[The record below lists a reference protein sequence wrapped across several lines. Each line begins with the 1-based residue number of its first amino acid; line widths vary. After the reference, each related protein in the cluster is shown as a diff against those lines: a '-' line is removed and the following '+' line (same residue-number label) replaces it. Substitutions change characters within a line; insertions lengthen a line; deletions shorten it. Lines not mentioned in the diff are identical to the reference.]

1 MKPYNDD
8 FGHEVGD
15 NALPCLARVEREC
28 SPQHDASM
36 LRQITAS
43 LGVASLTEETRTL
56 DELMETANQQ
66 TYRAKRAG
74 KNRVSVV
81 YDTAR
86 SKRFAVPYLSPLR
99 HALWGRISFAALP
112 ANRGG
117 TLNMKALVI
126 VGHGSH
132 LNEDSSLPVYEHAA
146 RIRERFSGEF
156 DEVVECFWKEEPSMR
171 HVLDTVEAQ
180 EVYVVPAFISE
191 GYFTQQVIPR
201 ELGLSGPVT
210 RKGDKTVRYAG
221 PLGTYQGM
229 ADVILERAED
239 LLRDKEIPPGRRA
252 LVLLG
257 HGTDLNK
264 SSGGVIYL
272 NAERIRE
279 RGLYDLVEVGFLDQ
293 APEIGEVVEN
303 VEAENVVLIP
313 VFIAE
318 GWHTR
323 ETIPEDLG
331 LTGAVTARPDKTIFY
346 GAPVGTHP
354 SMAAL
359 IAARARETER
369 AEHEVARGVS

>member
-1 MKPYNDD
+1 M
-8 FGHEVGD
+8 VSRT
-15 NALPCLARVEREC
+15 L
-28 SPQHDASM
+28 S
-36 LRQITAS
+36 S
-43 LGVASLTEETRTL
+43 LG
-56 DELMETANQQ
+56 
-66 TYRAKRAG
+66 
-74 KNRVSVV
+74 
-81 YDTAR
+81 
-86 SKRFAVPYLSPLR
+86 
-99 HALWGRISFAALP
+99 WGRIFVYRLREYSRERRLFYV
-112 ANRGG
+112 
-117 TLNMKALVI
+117 MKALVI

-146 RIRERFSGEF
+146 RIRETGEYG
-156 DEVVECFWKEEPSMR
+156 EVVECFWKEEPSMR

-191 GYFTQQVIPR
+191 GYFSQQVIPR
-201 ELGLSGPVT
+201 ELGLTGPVT
-210 RKGDKTVRYAG
+210 HKGGKTVHYAG
-221 PLGTYQGM
+221 PLGTFEGM

-239 LLRDKEIPPGRRA
+239 LLEGKNISPGRRA

-264 SSGGVIYL
+264 NSGEVIYR
-272 NAERIRE
+272 NADRIR
-279 RGLYDLVEVGFLDQ
+279 RRNLYDLVEVGFLDQ
-293 APEIGEVVEN
+293 DPQIGEVVDK

-331 LTGAVTARPDKTIFY
+331 LKGEVTVKTTTGGRKTVFY

-359 IAARARETER
+359 ISARARETER
-369 AEHEVARGVS
+369 ERREARYGVEYEVAHSVC

>member
-1 MKPYNDD
+1 LHVT
-8 FGHEVGD
+8 GRIVSEEV
-15 NALPCLARVEREC
+15 
-28 SPQHDASM
+28 
-36 LRQITAS
+36 
-43 LGVASLTEETRTL
+43 TEE
-56 DELMETANQQ
+56 
-66 TYRAKRAG
+66 
-74 KNRVSVV
+74 V
-81 YDTAR
+81 
-86 SKRFAVPYLSPLR
+86 
-99 HALWGRISFAALP
+99 
-112 ANRGG
+112 
-117 TLNMKALVI
+117 KALVI

-146 RIRERFSGEF
+146 RIRERSGDAIGGGADEY

-171 HVLDTVEAQ
+171 HVLDTVEA
-180 EVYVVPAFISE
+180 EDVSVVPAFISE

-201 ELGLSGPVT
+201 ELGLTGPVT
-210 RKGDKTVRYAG
+210 HKDGKTIRYAG
-221 PLGTYQGM
+221 PLGPFEGM

-239 LLRDKEIPPGRRA
+239 LLLGKEMQPGWRA

-293 APEIGEVVEN
+293 DPQIGEVVEKL
-303 VEAENVVLIP
+303 EAENVVLIP

-331 LTGAVTARPDKTIFY
+331 LTGEVTVKTTSSGGSKTIFY

-359 IAARARETER
+359 IVARARETEWDADVLR
-369 AEHEVARGVS
+369 SAH